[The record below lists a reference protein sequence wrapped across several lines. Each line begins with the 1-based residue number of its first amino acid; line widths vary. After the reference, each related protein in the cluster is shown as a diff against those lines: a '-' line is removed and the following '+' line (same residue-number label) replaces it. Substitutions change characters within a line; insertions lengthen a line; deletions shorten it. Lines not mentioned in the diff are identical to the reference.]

1 MWMFSSHHPIIP
13 GDAIAVLVEDS
24 KDFDHRG
31 QRTLHLD
38 RFCLF
43 STTISGKSDLKIDGK
58 GLSNL

>member
-1 MWMFSSHHPIIP
+1 MGMSSSHHPIIP

-31 QRTLHLD
+31 QRTFHLD
-38 RFCLF
+38 RFYFF
-43 STTISGKSDLKIDGK
+43 SRTISGKSDLKINGK